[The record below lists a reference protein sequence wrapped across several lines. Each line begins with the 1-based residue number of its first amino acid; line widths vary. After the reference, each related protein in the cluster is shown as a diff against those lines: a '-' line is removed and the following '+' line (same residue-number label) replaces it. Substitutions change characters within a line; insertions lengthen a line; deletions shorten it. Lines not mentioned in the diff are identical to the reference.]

1 MRNNSGRMFIIFSD
15 EPETDYSYDR
25 LCDYYRAKQ
34 KENNMIHSK
43 AKHNLG
49 DRKEVIQFAFFPMII
64 ESRFVWLRRHKV
76 IKVYAMSNDYNDY
89 FSEEKEPVYYWA
101 TVERKLIRR

>member
-1 MRNNSGRMFIIFSD
+1 MSNRNGRILVIFSD
-15 EPETDYSYDR
+15 EKKPDYSYER

-34 KENNMIHSK
+34 KEKDMIHIK
-43 AKHNLG
+43 AKHNVG
-49 DRKEVIQFAFFPMII
+49 DRKEVIRFALFPMII
-64 ESRFVWLRRHKV
+64 ESRIVWLKRYKV